1 MRFRVLGPLD
11 VSPGEV
17 VGPRKRKILTA
28 LLLNAGRVV
37 SVDQLT
43 AAVWD
48 ADPPQT
54 AARQIRNTTTSL
66 RRDLV
71 AAGAPDGVIAAG
83 GPGFVLDLT
92 GCWFDLAEFDRLV
105 VSDPAGALALW
116 RGPAL
121 DGLGSAALAPAAE
134 ALDARRLAAL
144 EQRIG
149 ADLDS
154 GGDVL
159 EEVRALV
166 SLHPYRET
174 LVALLMRSY
183 YLAGRQAD
191 ALAAYQRLRDLL
203 DAELGVVPSPAVR
216 SLYEQILR
224 QDLDAGVS
232 GPRQLPPPSDLCGRS
247 ALVAEVV
254 SALPVVVLTGQGG
267 VGKSALAVRV
277 AHDLAA
283 RYPGGQLYAK
293 LLGSSAFEV
302 LGRFLRALGV
312 PPNEVPADLDE
323 RAAVYRSLLASR
335 RVLVVLDDALDE
347 RQVRPLLPGYPGSA
361 LLVTSRRSLAALREA
376 RHIVVPVLDLD
387 DAAAMLAGSDD
398 VSARSLAVLCGRL
411 PLALSV
417 LAARLTRPDMT
428 PARLL
433 TRLVGQR
440 ALLDELAVGDLD
452 VRGSIAL
459 SYRAL
464 SPAAGLA
471 FRRLGLLGGV
481 TMPAWVLAAF
491 ADQPW
496 EAGERLLDDLLS
508 CHLAEPAGVDEAGQS
523 RFFLHDL
530 VHEFASELVVQESVA
545 DRRAAVTRLVHG
557 LLALAATAD
566 DRLGH
571 GTVLSHALIPGNAPG
586 TALELASTRP
596 FDWFEA
602 ERDVLVAVIQQAAS
616 LSLADEASEL
626 AVRTRSFFSVR
637 QYFTEGEAVT
647 RAVIDCLPGPD
658 PRKLVNIRALFALY
672 TQQDRNAELPALAA
686 EVQAIAGQVGDPL
699 GIAEARWQV
708 AATAARFGQLFEA
721 VAAFRVCAAEFATCG
736 TPVHDAL
743 TRWGL
748 GIALADLGL
757 PEAAVVLKSFLGDPP
772 SRLTSM
778 GLKEYAELLIDAG
791 RPDEAVETLEVARS
805 AILEMDDRPGLAHL
819 DLVHGYADFVAGH
832 ADLAVSRLRSALEVL
847 REHRDPQGTAVALR
861 RLGDVTG
868 DRACWEE
875 AAAIF
880 RRISLPLELMRTL
893 VRLGDPEG
901 ERLLAELGLPRACL
915 RRGTPE
921 PGTPT
926 SQRTQ
931 GV

>member
-1 MRFRVLGPLD
+1 MLGPLD
-11 VSPGEV
+11 VSGCEV
-17 VGPRKRKILTA
+17 VGPRKRKILAT

-48 ADPPQT
+48 ADPPAT

-71 AAGAPDGVIAAG
+71 AAGASDGVIAAAE
-83 GPGFVLDLT
+83 PGFVLDLT

-105 VSDPAGALALW
+105 SADVGAALALW

-121 DGLGSAALAPAAE
+121 DGLGSAALVPAAQ
-134 ALDARRLAAL
+134 ALDERRLSAL

-149 ADLDS
+149 EDLDL
-154 GGDVL
+154 GLDVL

-166 SLHPYRET
+166 SSHPYREP

-191 ALAAYQRLRDLL
+191 ALAAFQTLRDLL

-216 SLYEQILR
+216 SLHEQILR
-224 QDLDAGVS
+224 HDLDPGVS
-232 GPRQLPPPSDLCGRS
+232 GPRQLPPAVVLCGRT

-254 SALPVVVLTGQGG
+254 SSLPVVVLTGQGG

-293 LLGSSAFEV
+293 LQGTSAFEV

-312 PPNEVPADLDE
+312 PPAEVPASEDE
-323 RAAVYRSLLASR
+323 RAAEYRSLLASR
-335 RVLVVLDDALDE
+335 RVLVVLDDAVDE

-376 RHIVVPVLDLD
+376 RHIVVPLLSLD
-387 DAAAMLAGSDD
+387 DATAMLGASDEP
-398 VSARSLAVLCGRL
+398 ARSLAVLCGRL

-417 LAARLTRPDMT
+417 MAARLTRPDMT

-433 TRLVGQR
+433 TRLAGQR

-464 SPAAGLA
+464 SPAAAVA

-508 CHLAEPAGVDEAGQS
+508 CHLAEPAGVDEAGQT

-530 VHEFASELVVQESVA
+530 VHEFASELVVQEPVA
-545 DRRAAVTRLVHG
+545 EQRGAVTRLVHG

-571 GTVLSHALIPGNAPG
+571 GAVLSHALVAGDAPP
-586 TALELASTRP
+586 ALEVASARP

-602 ERDVLVAVIQQAAS
+602 EREVLVSTIRRAAS

-626 AVRTRSFFSVR
+626 AVRARAFFSVR

-672 TQQDRNAELPALAA
+672 TQQDRNLELPALAA
-686 EVQAIAGQVGDPL
+686 EVQAIAAQVGNPL
-699 GIAEARWQV
+699 DIAEARWQV
-708 AATAARFGQLFEA
+708 AATAARFGQLHEA
-721 VAAFRVCAAEFATCG
+721 VASFRECAAEFASCG

-748 GIALADLGL
+748 GIALADLGS
-757 PEAAVVLKSFLGDPP
+757 PEASVVLKTFLGDPP

-791 RPDEAVETLEVARS
+791 RPEEALETLAVARS

-819 DLVHGYADFVAGH
+819 DLAHGYADFVAGR
-832 ADLAVSRLRSALEVL
+832 ADLAVSRLRAGLAVL
-847 REHRDPQGTAVALR
+847 REHRDPQGTAAALR

-868 DRACWEE
+868 ERALWEE
-875 AAAIF
+875 AAGIF

-921 PGTPT
+921 PPRPGQ
-926 SQRTQ
+926 SRFCW
-931 GV
+931 

>member
-1 MRFRVLGPLD
+1 MLGPLD
-11 VSPGEV
+11 VSGCEV
-17 VGPRKRKILTA
+17 VGPRKRKILAA

-43 AAVWD
+43 AVVWD
-48 ADPPQT
+48 SDPPAT
-54 AARQIRNTTTSL
+54 ASRQIRNTTTSL

-71 AAGAPDGVIAAG
+71 AAGAPDGVIAAS

-92 GCWFDLAEFDRLV
+92 GCWFDLAEFDRLEV
-105 VSDPAGALALW
+105 REGLALW

-121 DGLGSAALAPAAE
+121 DGLGSVALGPAAQ
-134 ALDARRLAAL
+134 ALDERRLAAL
-144 EQRIG
+144 ELRIG
-149 ADLDS
+149 ADLDL

-166 SLHPYRET
+166 STHPYRET
-174 LVALLMRSY
+174 LVALLMRSC

-191 ALAAYQRLRDLL
+191 ALAAYQRLRDQL
-203 DAELGVVPSPAVR
+203 DAELGVVPSPTVR

-224 QDLDAGVS
+224 QDLDTCVA

-247 ALVAEVV
+247 GLIAEVV
-254 SALPVVVLTGQGG
+254 AGLPVVVLTGQGG
-267 VGKSALAVRV
+267 VGKSAVAVRV

-283 RYPGGQLYAK
+283 RHPGGQLYAK
-293 LLGSSAFEV
+293 LLGTSAFEV

-312 PPNEVPADLDE
+312 PPAEVPADLDE

-376 RHIVVPVLDLD
+376 RHIVVPLLDLD
-387 DAAAMLAGSDD
+387 DAAAMLGSGEP
-398 VSARSLAVLCGRL
+398 ARSLAVLCGRL

-417 LAARLTRPDMT
+417 MAARLTRQDMT
-428 PARLL
+428 PSRLL
-433 TRLVGQR
+433 TRLAGQR

-464 SPAAGLA
+464 SPAAALA
-471 FRRLGLLGGV
+471 FRRLGLLGSV
-481 TMPAWVLAAF
+481 TVPAWVLAAF

-530 VHEFASELVVQESVA
+530 VHEFASELALEDSVA
-545 DRRAAVTRLVHG
+545 DQRAAVTRLVHG

-571 GTVLSHALIPGNAPG
+571 GTVLSHALVPGDAPP
-586 TALELASTRP
+586 ALDVASARP

-602 ERDVLVAVIQQAAS
+602 EREVLVSVIRRAAA

-721 VAAFRVCAAEFATCG
+721 VASFRVCAAEFATCG

-757 PEAAVVLKSFLGDPP
+757 AEASVVLKTFLADPP

-778 GLKEYAELLIDAG
+778 GLKEYAELLIDGG
-791 RPDEAVETLEVARS
+791 RPDEAVETLSLARE
-805 AILEMDDRPGLAHL
+805 AIAEMDDRPGLAHL
-819 DLVHGYADFVAGH
+819 DVVHGYADFVAGR

-868 DRACWEE
+868 DRASWEE
-875 AAAIF
+875 AAGIF

-901 ERLLAELGLPRACL
+901 ERMLAELGLPRACL

-921 PGTPT
+921 PATPA
-926 SQRTQ
+926 SQRAQ
-931 GV
+931 RV

>member
-1 MRFRVLGPLD
+1 M
-11 VSPGEV
+11 SI

-37 SVDQLT
+37 SVDLLT

-48 ADPPQT
+48 SDPPAT
-54 AARQIRNTTTSL
+54 AARQVRNTTTSL

-71 AAGAPDGVIAAG
+71 AAGAPDDVITSS

-105 VSDPAGALALW
+105 SGDVGAALELW

-121 DGLGSAALAPAAE
+121 DGLGSAALAPAAQ
-134 ALDARRLAAL
+134 ALDERRLSAL
-144 EQRIG
+144 ERRIA
-149 ADLDS
+149 ADLDL
-154 GGDVL
+154 GLDAL
-159 EEVRALV
+159 EEVRALA
-166 SLHPYRET
+166 SSHPYRET

-191 ALAAYQRLRDLL
+191 ALAAYQALRDLL
-203 DAELGVVPSPAVR
+203 DAELGVVPSPTVR

-224 QDLDAGVS
+224 HDLGARAS
-232 GPRQLPPPSDLCGRS
+232 GPRQLPPASVLHGRS

-254 SALPVVVLTGQGG
+254 SSLPVVVLTGQGG

-293 LLGSSAFEV
+293 LLGTSAFEV

-312 PPNEVPADLDE
+312 PPAEVPASEDE
-323 RAAVYRSLLASR
+323 RAAEYRSLLASR
-335 RVLVVLDDALDE
+335 RVLVVLDDAVDE

-376 RHIVVPVLDLD
+376 RHIVVPLLSLD
-387 DAAAMLAGSDD
+387 DATAVLGASDE
-398 VSARSLAVLCGRL
+398 STRSLAVLCGRL

-417 LAARLTRPDMT
+417 MAARLTRPDMT

-433 TRLVGQR
+433 TRLAGQR

-459 SYRAL
+459 SYQAL
-464 SPAAGLA
+464 SPAGAVA
-471 FRRLGLLGGV
+471 FRRLGLLGSV

-496 EAGERLLDDLLS
+496 DSGERLLDDLLS
-508 CHLAEPAGVDEAGQS
+508 CHLAEPAGVDEAGQT

-530 VHEFASELVVQESVA
+530 VHEFASELVVQEPVSEQ
-545 DRRAAVTRLVHG
+545 RGAVTRLVHG
-557 LLALAATAD
+557 LLALATTAD
-566 DRLGH
+566 DLLGH
-571 GTVLSHALIPGNAPG
+571 GTVLSHALVPGDAPP
-586 TALELASTRP
+586 ALEVASARP

-602 ERDVLVAVIQQAAS
+602 EREVLVSVIRRAAS

-686 EVQAIAGQVGDPL
+686 EAQAIAGQVGDPL

-721 VAAFRVCAAEFATCG
+721 IASFRICAAEFASCG

-748 GIALADLGL
+748 GTALADLGL
-757 PEAAVVLKSFLGDPP
+757 PEASVVLKTFLGDPP

-791 RPDEAVETLEVARS
+791 RPAEALETLAVARE
-805 AILEMDDRPGLAHL
+805 AIQEMDDRPGLAHL
-819 DLVHGYADFVAGH
+819 DLVHGYADFVAGR
-832 ADLAVSRLRSALEVL
+832 ADQAVERLRSALEVL

-868 DRACWEE
+868 DRASWEE
-875 AAAIF
+875 AAGIF

-901 ERLLAELGLPRACL
+901 ECLLATLDLPPAAVRQPHTDY
-915 RRGTPE
+915 RWP
-921 PGTPT
+921 
-926 SQRTQ
+926 
-931 GV
+931 

>member
-17 VGPRKRKILTA
+17 VGPRKRKVLTA

-48 ADPPQT
+48 SEPPRT

-71 AAGAPDGVIAAG
+71 AAGAPDGVITAG
-83 GPGFVLDLT
+83 GPGFVLDLA

-134 ALDARRLAAL
+134 ALDARRLATL
-144 EQRIG
+144 ELRIG

-154 GGDVL
+154 GEDVL

-166 SLHPYRET
+166 ALHPYRET

-224 QDLDAGVS
+224 QDLDTGVS

-247 ALVAEVV
+247 ALMAEVV

-293 LLGSSAFEV
+293 LLGTSAFEV

-312 PPNEVPADLDE
+312 PPAEVPADLDE

-361 LLVTSRRSLAALREA
+361 VLVTSRRSLAALREA

-387 DAAAMLAGSDD
+387 DATEMLAESGD
-398 VSARSLAVLCGRL
+398 VSSARSLAVLCGRL

-417 LAARLTRPDMT
+417 MAARLTRPDMT

-464 SPAAGLA
+464 SPAAALA

-602 ERDVLVAVIQQAAS
+602 EREVLVAVIQQAAS

-637 QYFTEGEAVT
+637 QYFAEGEAVT

-686 EVQAIAGQVGDPL
+686 EAQAIAGQVGDPL

-721 VAAFRVCAAEFATCG
+721 VAAFRVCAGEFATCG

-757 PEAAVVLKSFLGDPP
+757 PEASVVLKSFLADPP

-791 RPDEAVETLEVARS
+791 RPGEAVETLEVARS

-819 DLVHGYADFVAGH
+819 DVVHGYADFVAGR
-832 ADLAVSRLRSALEVL
+832 ADVAVSRLRSALEVL

-875 AAAIF
+875 AAEIF

-893 VRLGDPEG
+893 VRLGEPEG
-901 ERLLAELGLPRACL
+901 ERLLAELGLPRASL
-915 RRGTPE
+915 RRSTPE
-921 PGTPT
+921 SRAAARNWG
-926 SQRTQ
+926 Q
-931 GV
+931 G